1 MRSSAD
7 VTLRFASD
15 EDMLSFESKL
25 DIGNGNGIAPRVDK
39 TGKKVRDW
47 DRYHQKAMNEIA
59 RRLRSRKGTAE
70 PFELGRLDPRSR
82 DRLREPAACF
92 ALHYLF
98 VDQEQSADPFL
109 SSKAELYWRKADT
122 MFEAESVQLDYDV
135 DRSGTTDEIEKN
147 QPFPNRV
154 IRG

>member
-1 MRSSAD
+1 MKHSAD
-7 VTLRFASD
+7 VALRFAD
-15 EDMLSFESKL
+15 DDDMLRFESKL
-25 DIGNGNGIAPRVDK
+25 DLGNGNGIAPRADK
-39 TGKKVRDW
+39 TGKTIRSW
-47 DRYHQKAMNEIA
+47 ERFHQSAMNEIN
-59 RRLRSRKGTAE
+59 RRLRSRKATSE

-82 DRLREPAACF
+82 ERLREPAACF

-109 SSKAELYWRKADT
+109 SGKAELYWRKGDA
-122 MFEAESVQLDYDV
+122 MLEAESEQLDYDI